1 MLVGALLRRLGLER
15 VENPRAAAGGTHR
28 RRGADETGVGEDA
41 QVPAD
46 GVRVE
51 ADAASELVRIEP
63 VLRVA

>member
-1 MLVGALLRRLGLER
+1 MLVGALLRRLRLER
-15 VENPRAAAGGTHR
+15 VQDPRATAGGAYG

-51 ADAASELVRIEP
+51 ADAASEFVRVEP